1 MERTDTIAAISTAQ
15 GEGGIGVIRVSGP
28 QALAVAKRLFLPA
41 SAAVKT
47 FKPQHLYYGSIKDP
61 GTNRTVDNGY
71 LVYMKTP
78 HSYTGEDIVEFHC
91 HGGVLVLKK
100 ALAAILNCGAGGA
113 EGAKGAGRV
122 RIAEP
127 GEFTKRAFLNGKLDL
142 AQAEA
147 IIDLIR
153 SKTEAS
159 FLSARSM
166 LEGRFSK
173 KANEIKEILTGLL
186 TRLEAE
192 LDFSED
198 FSEAEGLSK
207 EKFSEGIEKAGDAVK
222 KLIST
227 YDGGRVLKEGIKV
240 IILGRPNAGKSSL
253 LNILLKEERAIVTP
267 VPGTTRDTIEEVVS
281 IKGIPVRLMDTAGL
295 RDTEDVVE
303 SIGVDRA
310 RKRAAEAGLIIFVA
324 DCSQRDFSED
334 LRMLN
339 SINDRSVN
347 KPGKKIIVVAN
358 KTDLVKNGNLEEIGK
373 IFSGYPLV
381 FVSALKEEGIP
392 ALEEKIHEEATGY
405 YSGFFEADQGEL
417 VTSERHRDAL
427 VRALEGMDRLKSTAE
442 QGMPAEFIAADLRWS
457 LNRLGEITGEVT
469 TEDILERIFSEFC
482 IGK

>member
-78 HSYTGEDIVEFHC
+78 HTYTGEDIVEFHC

-100 ALAAILNCGAGGA
+100 ALAAILNCGA
-113 EGAKGAGRV
+113 EGAGRV

-339 SINDRSVN
+339 SMPGRPINE
-347 KPGKKIIVVAN
+347 PGKKIIVVAN

>member
-28 QALAVAKRLFLPA
+28 LALAVAKRLFLPA
-41 SAAVKT
+41 SAVKT

-61 GTNRTVDNGY
+61 GTGRTVDNGY

-91 HGGVLVLKK
+91 HGGMLVLKK
-100 ALAAILNCGAGGA
+100 ALAAILNCGAGG
-113 EGAKGAGRV
+113 EEGAGRV

-427 VRALEGMDRLKSTAE
+427 VRALEGMDRLKSTIE
-442 QGMPAEFIAADLRWS
+442 QGMPAEFIAADLKWS

>member
-28 QALAVAKRLFLPA
+28 LALAVAKRLFLPA
-41 SAAVKT
+41 SAVKT
-47 FKPQHLYYGSIKDP
+47 FKPQRLHYGSIKDP
-61 GTNRTVDNGY
+61 GTGRTVDNGY

-91 HGGVLVLKK
+91 HGGMLVLKK
-100 ALAAILNCGAGGA
+100 ALAAILNCGAGG
-113 EGAKGAGRV
+113 EEGAGRV

>member
-1 MERTDTIAAISTAQ
+1 MIHLEDTITAMATPNGVGAISIIRISGNKAIDVADSIFKGKMHITDANTHTVHYGKVVDAQ
-15 GEGGIGVIRVSGP
+15 NNFIDDVLLTI
-28 QALAVAKRLFLPA
+28 
-41 SAAVKT
+41 
-47 FKPQHLYYGSIKDP
+47 FKAP
-61 GTNRTVDNGY
+61 N
-71 LVYMKTP
+71 
-78 HSYTGEDIVEFHC
+78 SYTGEDVIEVSC
-91 HGGVLVLKK
+91 HGNPLIGQKIIDLLLEKD
-100 ALAAILNCGAGGA
+100 
-113 EGAKGAGRV
+113 V

-186 TRLEAE
+186 MRLEAE

-227 YDGGRVLKEGIKV
+227 YDGGRVLKEGVKV